1 LILPNHKTHLL
12 FAMRPLARTAVVS
25 LLASAGTHQ
34 TLMTRKKPLQR
45 AKLSPR
51 PSSPYPLS
59 QALSV
64 LLTPNHRT
72 IPIECP

>member
-1 LILPNHKTHLL
+1 MILPNHETYLL
-12 FAMRPLARTAVVS
+12 FPTRPLARAAVVS

-34 TLMTRKKPLQR
+34 SLMTRKKPLQR
-45 AKLSPR
+45 AELSPR
-51 PSSPYPLS
+51 PSPPYPFS
-59 QALSV
+59 QGLSV